1 MTNSLAD
8 VVAAASTEGNG
19 KNDTNWPLA
28 EMVRTG
34 RRTAPEN
41 ALLLGWNRSPLLNQL
56 GASPREC
63 LKSLSN
69 GAQTSRQPEL
79 IPKDLGGFTTIP

>member
-1 MTNSLAD
+1 MFLPPHQRR
-8 VVAAASTEGNG
+8 GNG
-19 KNDTNWPLA
+19 KNDTNWPLV

-41 ALLLGWNRSPLLNQL
+41 ALLLGWNRSPLLHQL
-56 GASPREC
+56 GASLREC

-69 GAQTSRQPEL
+69 VVETSLQPEL
-79 IPKDLGGFTTIP
+79 IPKDLGVFTTIP